1 MCSEEEEYIEEHL
14 HEICAEFD
22 CSVENFDSSLEDCEP
37 ETEENYDED

>member
-1 MCSEEEEYIEEHL
+1 MSGNEEEFIEDNL
-14 HEICAEFD
+14 HEILADFD